1 MQQMS
6 ERQDSTPRFVVLESI
21 DRGGK
26 STQLEALAVA
36 LRARGLDVALTAYPD
51 ETAPVTGPLITAFRQ
66 GALPMVPDVDAD
78 PEVQMLLGQMLFSL
92 NRREKATYLESLL
105 SSHQLVISS
114 RYQLS
119 GRTYAEGKGISSA
132 SIGALHEALE
142 ADLRQPDLTL
152 VIDADPDAVAN
163 RPRAELDAFEAD
175 LTLQRGVRAAYQ
187 RAAAQDERVVLID
200 GLGTPDEITARLL
213 SAFDAAV
220 HPHDWEATDSQGYSM
235 ECSNGCGARWALG
248 DPLPMGPCPVA

>member
-1 MQQMS
+1 MS
-6 ERQDSTPRFVVLESI
+6 ERPDPTPRFVVLESI

-51 ETAPVTGPLITAFRQ
+51 ETAPVTGPLITAFRR
-66 GALPMVPDVDAD
+66 GELPMVPDVAAD

-92 NRREKATYLESLL
+92 NRREKAAYLESLL
-105 SSHQLVISS
+105 ASHQLVISS

-152 VIDADPDAVAN
+152 VIDADPDAVAD

-175 LTLQRGVRAAYQ
+175 LALQRGVRAAYQ
-187 RAAAQDERVVLID
+187 RAAAWDMHVVLID
-200 GLGTPDEITARLL
+200 GLGTPAEITARLL
-213 SAFDAAV
+213 DAFDAAA

-235 ECSNGCGARWALG
+235 ECSNGCGARWAVG
-248 DPLPMGPCPVA
+248 DDLPAGPCPAA